1 MTEAATP
8 ENRQKQ
14 PSAKLAEIFAK
25 MNMSELPA
33 MSHNVQELISLT
45 HSSRSAAYELAKV
58 ILKDYSLTKKV
69 LQVVNSAYYSLGRPV
84 NSISKAVTILGFDAV
99 RDLATAIALFEDFIR
114 SGLEKETI
122 SKILTR
128 SFLSAIQARDLAFE
142 KDFKV
147 MPEEAFICALLHN
160 LGKIIVCIYLP
171 DRYREIEEK
180 IKAGMPQNKA
190 AKAVLDD
197 LTFDEIGVEVAAF
210 WNLSERV
217 IAAMNTDPAQPR
229 DIYDSMAYLQN
240 LSSFSNQLVDHICE
254 EKSLDSL
261 MALYGDRLSISREE
275 ALVVVNRSVEASED
289 ISDTIRFGLSKLKIR
304 SRLRYAEDVVRNPEM
319 AKKKRKA
326 MEAEE
331 GEEAEGAEPREERVE
346 VLDDLAISQDK
357 SINDFIHDIT
367 ETLMG
372 PFNINDFYINLLE
385 GLYRGVGFDRVLL
398 AIMSIQADKKVLV
411 GRFGL
416 GDLDPAGIA
425 NFEYNLNVPGVI
437 PQALK
442 SGKDMAIPP
451 NTAAAF
457 PENMKYLVKDRT
469 VYLFPICLDGK
480 PIGMIYLDRKKGRP
494 KLDAAMVKATRLFR
508 DFAVMAIRKLRGGK
522 K

>member
-1 MTEAATP
+1 MTETAKP
-8 ENRQKQ
+8 ENRAKQ

-45 HSSRSAAYELAKV
+45 HSTRSAAYELAKV

-114 SGLEKETI
+114 SGLEKESI

-147 MPEEAFICALLHN
+147 APEEAFICALLHN

-180 IKAGMPQNKA
+180 IRGGLPQARA

-197 LTFDEIGVEVAAF
+197 LTFEEIGVEVAAF

-217 IAAMNTDPAQPR
+217 IASMKVEPVQPR
-229 DIYDSMAYLQN
+229 DIYDAVGYLQN

-254 EKSLDSL
+254 EKDLDGL
-261 MALYGDRLSISREE
+261 MRLYGDRLSINKEE

-289 ISDTIRFGLSKLKIR
+289 ISDSIRYGLSKLKIR
-304 SRLRYAEDVVRNPEM
+304 SRLRYAEDVVRNPER
-319 AKKKRKA
+319 AKKRR
-326 MEAEE
+326 MTEVEE
-331 GEEAEGAEPREERVE
+331 EDEETDSGEPKEEAVE

-398 AIMSIQADKKVLV
+398 AIMSIQADRKLLV

-416 GDLDPAGIA
+416 GDIDPAGIA

-451 NTAAAF
+451 NTAGAF
-457 PENMKYLVKDRT
+457 PENMKYLVKDRV

>member
-1 MTEAATP
+1 MTETAKP
-8 ENRQKQ
+8 GNQPKQ

-114 SGLEKETI
+114 AGLEKESI

-128 SFLSAIQARDLAFE
+128 SFLSAVQARDLAFE
-142 KDFKV
+142 KDLKV

-160 LGKIIVCIYLP
+160 LGKIIVCLYLP

-180 IKAGMPQNKA
+180 IKGGMPQHKA
-190 AKAVLDD
+190 ARALLDD
-197 LTFDEIGVEVAAF
+197 LTFEEIGTEVAAF
-210 WNLSERV
+210 WNLSDRV
-217 IAAMNTDPAQPR
+217 IAAMQTDPAQPR

-261 MALYGDRLSISREE
+261 ITLYGERLSVTKEE
-275 ALVVVNRSVEASED
+275 ALVVVNRSLDASGD
-289 ISDTIRFGLSKLKIR
+289 ISDTIRYGLSKLKFR
-304 SRLRYAEDVVRNPEM
+304 SRLRYAEDVVRNPER
-319 AKKKRKA
+319 AKKRRLG
-326 MEAEE
+326 EAEE
-331 GEEAEGAEPREERVE
+331 EEEPESGEPREETVE
-346 VLDDLAISQDK
+346 VLDELAISQDK

-385 GLYRGVGFDRVLL
+385 GLYRGIGFDRVLL
-398 AIMSIQADKKVLV
+398 AIMSIQADRKVLV

-416 GDLDPAGIA
+416 GDIDPAGIV

-442 SGKDMAIPP
+442 SGKDMAVPP
-451 NTAAAF
+451 NTAGAF

-508 DFAVMAIRKLRGGK
+508 DFAIMAIRKLRGGK

>member
-1 MTEAATP
+1 MTETAKP
-8 ENRQKQ
+8 EKRPKQ

-114 SGLEKETI
+114 AGLEKDAI

-142 KDFKV
+142 KDLKV

-160 LGKIIVCIYLP
+160 LGKIIVCLYLP

-180 IKAGMPQNKA
+180 IKAGMAQNKA
-190 AKAVLDD
+190 ARAVLDD
-197 LTFDEIGVEVAAF
+197 LTFEEIGEEVAAF

-217 IAAMNTDPAQPR
+217 IAAMKTDPAQPR
-229 DIYDSMAYLQN
+229 DMYDSLAYLRN

-254 EKSLDSL
+254 EKSLDGL

-289 ISDTIRFGLSKLKIR
+289 ISDSIRYGLSKLKMR
-304 SRLRYAEDVVRNPEM
+304 SRLRYAEDVVRNPER
-319 AKKKRKA
+319 AKKRK
-326 MEAEE
+326 ML
-331 GEEAEGAEPREERVE
+331 EAEGGAEPEGEEPREETVE

-385 GLYRGVGFDRVLL
+385 GLYRGIGFDRVLL

-416 GDLDPAGIA
+416 GDIDPAGIT
-425 NFEYNLNVPGVI
+425 NFEYNLNVPGVVA
-437 PQALK
+437 QALK
-442 SGKDMAIPP
+442 NGKDMAVPP
-451 NTAAAF
+451 NTAGAF

>member
-1 MTEAATP
+1 MTESAKP
-8 ENRQKQ
+8 ENRPKQ

-45 HSSRSAAYELAKV
+45 HSTRSAAYELAKV

-114 SGLEKETI
+114 AGLEKDTI

-160 LGKIIVCIYLP
+160 LGKIIVCLYLP

-180 IKAGMPQNKA
+180 IKAGMAPNKA
-190 AKAVLDD
+190 AKSVLDD
-197 LTFDEIGVEVAAF
+197 LTFEEIGVEVAAF

-217 IAAMNTDPAQPR
+217 IASMKVEPDQPR
-229 DIYDSMAYLQN
+229 DIYDAMGYLQN
-240 LSSFSNQLVDHICE
+240 LSSFSNQLVDYICE
-254 EKSLDSL
+254 EKSLDDL
-261 MALYGDRLSISREE
+261 MTIYGDRLAIGKEE

-289 ISDTIRFGLSKLKIR
+289 ISDSIRYGLSKLKMR
-304 SRLRYAEDVVRNPEM
+304 SRLRYAEDVVRNPER
-319 AKKKRKA
+319 AKKRKLQEVEEEPEGG
-326 MEAEE
+326 EA
-331 GEEAEGAEPREERVE
+331 REETVE
-346 VLDDLAISQDK
+346 VLDELAISQDK

-385 GLYRGVGFDRVLL
+385 GLYRGIGFDRVLL

-416 GDLDPAGIA
+416 GDIDPAGIT

-442 SGKDMAIPP
+442 SGKDMAVPP
-451 NTAAAF
+451 NTPGAF
-457 PENMKYLVKDRT
+457 PESMKYLFKDRT

-494 KLDAAMVKATRLFR
+494 KLDAGMVKATRLFR